1 MRQKLITLDPTS
13 WDLAAKK
20 PNFSQWVRDNLRS
33 EDNKRKESQQ
43 RTVLWCRACRG
54 RPRKKGEAYCRSCQ
68 IDLGIIELGY
78 VSKGS
83 EEE

>member
-20 PNFSQWVRDNLRS
+20 PNFSQWVRDQLRS
-33 EDNKRKESQQ
+33 ERNRRPEKHTLEWIECVFQ
-43 RTVLWCRACRG
+43 CGRARITNYSTCN
-54 RPRKKGEAYCRSCQ
+54 YCMSR
-68 IDLGIIELGY
+68 IDTG
-78 VSKGS
+78 